1 MTQLDEKDLK
11 VIRLDNGE
19 ILFSKVLVTD
29 KSKDNGYLELHWPMK
44 VLVKHDDE
52 TRQTQLALLKW
63 LPFTD
68 TTSVPL
74 AARCIMSVS
83 NLGEEYKL
91 VTIKS
96 KYPVFVIS
104 KAATKEFKDPIIYSS
119 HPDVSAMANRYQL
132 SGSAHDHEN
141 NFRKSAPLD
150 RIQKIIFYS
159 YV

>member
-1 MTQLDEKDLK
+1 MVELDNENLK

-44 VLVKHDDE
+44 VLMKFDDE
-52 TRQTQLALLKW
+52 QKSTQLALLKW

-83 NLGEEYKL
+83 DLGEEYKNFYL
-91 VTIKS
+91 SSVREDTTNTQDQELYKMS
-96 KYPVFVIS
+96 KIL
-104 KAATKEFKDPIIYSS
+104 AEFEPGEF
-119 HPDVSAMANRYQL
+119 MN
-132 SGSAHDHEN
+132 
-141 NFRKSAPLD
+141 
-150 RIQKIIFYS
+150 
-159 YV
+159 

>member
-1 MTQLDEKDLK
+1 MAELDNENLK

-44 VLVKHDDE
+44 VLMKFDAE
-52 TRQTQLALLKW
+52 ERSTQLALLKW

-83 NLGEEYKL
+83 NLGEQYQDFYLNSVQEDSTNTQDQELNKM
-91 VTIKS
+91 S
-96 KYPVFVIS
+96 KIL
-104 KAATKEFKDPIIYSS
+104 AEFEPGEF
-119 HPDVSAMANRYQL
+119 MN
-132 SGSAHDHEN
+132 
-141 NFRKSAPLD
+141 
-150 RIQKIIFYS
+150 
-159 YV
+159 

>member
-1 MTQLDEKDLK
+1 MAELDNENLK

-44 VLVKHDDE
+44 VLMKFDAE
-52 TRQTQLALLKW
+52 EKSTQLALLKW

-83 NLGEEYKL
+83 KLGEQYQDFYLSSVREDTTNTQDQELNKM
-91 VTIKS
+91 S
-96 KYPVFVIS
+96 KIL
-104 KAATKEFKDPIIYSS
+104 AEFEPGEF
-119 HPDVSAMANRYQL
+119 MN
-132 SGSAHDHEN
+132 
-141 NFRKSAPLD
+141 
-150 RIQKIIFYS
+150 
-159 YV
+159 

>member
-1 MTQLDEKDLK
+1 MAELDNENLK

-44 VLVKHDDE
+44 VLMKFDDE
-52 TRQTQLALLKW
+52 QKSTQLALLKW

-83 NLGEEYKL
+83 DLGEEYKNFYL
-91 VTIKS
+91 SSVREDTENTQDQELLKMS
-96 KYPVFVIS
+96 KIL
-104 KAATKEFKDPIIYSS
+104 AEFEPGEF
-119 HPDVSAMANRYQL
+119 MN
-132 SGSAHDHEN
+132 
-141 NFRKSAPLD
+141 
-150 RIQKIIFYS
+150 
-159 YV
+159 

>member
-1 MTQLDEKDLK
+1 MAELDNENLK

-44 VLVKHDDE
+44 VLMKFNDE
-52 TRQTQLALLKW
+52 EKSTQLALLKW

-83 NLGEEYKL
+83 DLGNEYKNFYL
-91 VTIKS
+91 SSVREDTENTQDQELNKMS
-96 KYPVFVIS
+96 KIL
-104 KAATKEFKDPIIYSS
+104 AEFEPGEF
-119 HPDVSAMANRYQL
+119 MN
-132 SGSAHDHEN
+132 
-141 NFRKSAPLD
+141 
-150 RIQKIIFYS
+150 
-159 YV
+159 